1 MALCNKMD
9 DKTREKLVERMT
21 ADARLVALPTKT
33 TIDDDTCEEILEEIQ
48 RLFADDLKTLAEL
61 ARTARLPK
69 NQQNTLL
76 DTWLPVRAEQI
87 DFLNQL
93 MSGAIDKNI
102 TLVDKKLLET
112 DQGPDP
118 VRCRRNRQGDC
129 GLQQDGDRGGQI
141 NAETTNILMDEMR
154 KMGLTTA

>member
-21 ADARLVALPTKT
+21 ADAGLVALPTRT

-48 RLFADDLKTLAEL
+48 RLFADDLKMLAEL

-93 MSGAIDKNI
+93 M
-102 TLVDKKLLET
+102 
-112 DQGPDP
+112 
-118 VRCRRNRQGDC
+118 RCHR
-129 GLQQDGDRGGQI
+129 
-141 NAETTNILMDEMR
+141 
-154 KMGLTTA
+154 